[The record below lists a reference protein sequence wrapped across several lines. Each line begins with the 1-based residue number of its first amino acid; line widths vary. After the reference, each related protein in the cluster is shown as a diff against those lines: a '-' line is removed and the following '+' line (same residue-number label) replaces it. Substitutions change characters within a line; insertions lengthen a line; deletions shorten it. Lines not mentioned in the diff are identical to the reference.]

1 MGCEGRDGTS
11 SSGKGMGT
19 LADEQLER
27 RATTDD
33 GVWRWMHGVVLSCPC
48 WVLGLVQRSSGLALA
63 LAGKA
68 G

>member
-1 MGCEGRDGTS
+1 
-11 SSGKGMGT
+11 MGT